1 MILHVHG
8 QSSLTG
14 MERLW
19 NSGTISV
26 SPNLRLWKF
35 RGRPSKLVVVQLPSR
50 VWFFVTPWTA
60 ACQAFLSSAISQSL
74 LKLMSIDSV
83 MPSNHLIL
91 CFPPLFLTSMF
102 PSIRVLPNESALH
115 NRWSKHRSFSFSI
128 SPSNKYS
135 GLISFRIDWF
145 DLLDVQET
153 LKSLIQHYNLKASI
167 LYTQPFLWS
176 NSHIHT
182 WLLEKP

>member
-83 MPSNHLIL
+83 MPSNHLIPFSSCL
-91 CFPPLFLTSMF
+91 QTFPAS
-102 PSIRVLPNESALH
+102 
-115 NRWSKHRSFSFSI
+115 RSFAMSQIFTSDSHSI
-128 SPSNKYS
+128 GASASASVFPVN
-135 GLISFRIDWF
+135 IQDWF
-145 DLLDVQET
+145 PLGFPLGF
-153 LKSLIQHYNLKASI
+153 LSL
-167 LYTQPFLWS
+167 QPKGLSSTTVHKGQFFSAQPALCS
-176 NSHIHT
+176 NSHICT
-182 WLLEKP
+182 WLLEKS